1 MQGIQPGSTMEFI
14 PKDRILELHPD
25 TLYQVRK
32 EVNLEKPGE
41 MKRAVNILKEWIK
54 QQPHFIKKDFP
65 DFYLET
71 SIVGTKGS
79 VERAKKQFDKVCTI
93 KTLMPQFFDTYD
105 VRKELAIDLENSI
118 YMAMLPKLTKE
129 HYRVIVTKVVG
140 VFENS
145 STYTKYFKFCLNMAE
160 YAKSHDYVGSFRM
173 IADLTDC
180 NLMDCI
186 SKINLLEIRQVMS
199 IFMDGYGMKI
209 KGIHFISQSKA
220 IDALLT
226 IFKQVLK
233 PKIAGRMHVHKT
245 YKDLHKIIEKDVLP
259 SDFGGN
265 ERSMKELFD
274 EWVDILSTD
283 EHKEYIKHINS
294 AGTDE
299 SLRSKDKFNED
310 CAGLP
315 GTFRLLTVD

>member
-1 MQGIQPGSTMEFI
+1 MEVI
-14 PKDRILELHPD
+14 PKDRILQLYPD

-32 EVNLEKPGE
+32 EINLEKPGE

-65 DFYLET
+65 DFYIET
-71 SIVGTKGS
+71 AIVGTKGS
-79 VERAKKQFDKVCTI
+79 IERAKKQFDKVCTM
-93 KTLMPQFFDTYD
+93 KTLMPQFFNTHD
-105 VRKELAIDLENSI
+105 VRKELAVDLEKAI
-118 YMAMLPKLTKE
+118 YLAMLPKLTKE
-129 HYRVIVTKVVG
+129 HYRVFATKVIG

-145 STYTKYFKFCLNMAE
+145 SSYTKYFKFCLHMAE
-160 YAKSHDYVGSFRM
+160 YAKNHDYVGSFRM
-173 IADLTDC
+173 VADLTDC
-180 NLMDCI
+180 NLMDYI
-186 SKINLLEIRQVMS
+186 SKINILEIRQVMS

-245 YKDLHKIIEKDVLP
+245 CSELHAIIEKDVLP
-259 SDFGGN
+259 IDFGGT

-274 EWVDILSTD
+274 EWVDVLSTD

-299 SLRSKDKFNED
+299 SLRPTDKFNQEY
-310 CAGLP
+310 AGLP